1 MKKLRPIIKNWFDQ
15 LIKQNVMRKKPKIIT
30 DKLKGKLINDIW
42 KLFETE
48 EEKEDWRK
56 KKQNEKIIKD
66 KIIADIRTLFEQEK
80 EEDYYKPKRVSNF
93 WNNNYIEYESNSG
106 KNKNLSLD
114 EYINKIQSYLRN
126 IIIYVQYS
134 DTWKI
139 QLTIEINFI
148 SSEDSEEER
157 VMYSSSDN
165 IKFTSYSEVNDF
177 IKKLFKSHRSKHQGG
192 LETSMK
198 GSHFIFD
205 SVQLIYY

>member
-1 MKKLRPIIKNWFDQ
+1 MKKLRPMIKNWFDQ
-15 LIKQNVMRKKPKIIT
+15 LINQNVMRKKPKIIT
-30 DKLKGKLINDIW
+30 DKLKVKLINDIW

-56 KKQNEKIIKD
+56 KKQNKKIIKD

-80 EEDYYKPKRVSNF
+80 EEDYY
-93 WNNNYIEYESNSG
+93 EHESNSD

-139 QLTIEINFI
+139 QLTFEINFI

-177 IKKLFKSHRSKHQGG
+177 IKKLFKLLRSKHQDG
-192 LETSMK
+192 LETSK
-198 GSHFIFD
+198 EVILS
-205 SVQLIYY
+205 LIQFN